1 MRKMKRTFLPLAF
14 LLIFL
19 IIVGLQSCTYDCP
32 AFPESETIW
41 IPHQKGDVL
50 KYFSDSDTMDFE
62 VIESFKSGPDDFKGF
77 MIMDYE
83 CDYEGYYLTNE
94 NNDGIKIKERIT
106 AFSGM
111 EVEFSDVDNYKF
123 SLYLDDFE
131 TDDFKVKYFV
141 DTVINAIEFQ
151 DVFKVYKKNSNS
163 DCRIDWIIKANN
175 EGVIQYHDKTTDK
188 IWTKIID

>member
-1 MRKMKRTFLPLAF
+1 MKLTSLPLRL

-19 IIVGLQSCTYDCP
+19 IIVGLHSCTYDCP

-41 IPHQKGDVL
+41 IPHQDGDIL
-50 KYFSDSDTMDFE
+50 KYFSDSDTIYFE
-62 VIESFKSGPDDFKGF
+62 VIESFKSGPSDFKGF

-83 CDYEGYYLTNE
+83 CDYEGYYSTNQ

-111 EVEFSDVDNYKF
+111 EVEFSDVDNFKF
-123 SLYLDDFE
+123 SLNLGDSE
-131 TDDFKVKYFV
+131 TDNYKVKYLA

-151 DVFKVYKKNSNS
+151 DIFKVHKKSANF
-163 DCRIDWIIKANN
+163 DFRIDWIIKANN